1 MEASES
7 QSSEI
12 ERPKILVMGV
22 GGAGCNS
29 VNRMS
34 SMGVAGCCGL
44 VAVNT
49 DKQQLSIISD
59 ELIKVLIGKA
69 VTQGMGAGGF
79 VDKGAKAAESSRT
92 ALEKI
97 LEGTSML
104 FLTAGMGGGTGTG
117 AAPIIAEVAKQQGAM
132 VCSIVTF
139 PFDLERSRTLK
150 AEDGIVAL
158 SEKSDAT
165 IVINNNRLVELVP
178 NLPINEAFKVV
189 DEIIAKT
196 VKGITETITQPSLI
210 NLDFADVRSVLSN
223 KGVSLLAVG
232 EARGVSDRVGEA
244 VQDTLNNTLLDVD
257 VSDAKGVLLHITG
270 GSDLTLGEAKS
281 IGELLTQR
289 VSPEA
294 NVAWGARIDPAFEN
308 RIEVIAIFAGI
319 LSPYRGGMV
328 EKETGKSTAGASK
341 YAVRGMDGKL
351 KKGII
356 EI

>member
-1 MEASES
+1 MADES
-7 QSSEI
+7 SIGVNET
-12 ERPKILVMGV
+12 PKILVLGV

-34 SMGVAGCCGL
+34 QLGISGTWGL

-49 DKQQLSIISD
+49 DKQQLSAIND
-59 ELIKVLIGKA
+59 ELIKVLIGKS
-69 VTQGMGAGGF
+69 VTQGVGTGGF
-79 VDKGAKAAESSRT
+79 VEKGARAAEASKT
-92 ALEKI
+92 ALGKV
-97 LEGTSML
+97 LEGTSLL

-117 AAPIIAEVAKQQGAM
+117 ASPVIAEIAKQQGAI

-158 SEKSDAT
+158 AEKSDAV

-178 NLPINEAFKVV
+178 NLPVNDAFKVV
-189 DEIIAKT
+189 DELIAKT
-196 VKGITETITQPSLI
+196 VKGISETITQPSLI
-210 NLDFADVRSVLSN
+210 NLDFSDVRAALSN

-232 EARGVSDRVGEA
+232 EARSVSDRIGEV
-244 VQDTLNNTLLDVD
+244 VQDTLNNTLLDVE
-257 VSDAKGVLLHITG
+257 VNDATGVLIHITG

-294 NVAWGARIDPAFEN
+294 NVVWGARVSQEFEGK
-308 RIEVIAIFAGI
+308 IEVIAIFAGI
-319 LSPYRGGMV
+319 PSPFRGGRV
-328 EKETGKSTAGASK
+328 ERETGRTSAGAGK

-351 KKGII
+351 KKGLI

>member
-1 MEASES
+1 MGETNE
-7 QSSEI
+7 EFGV
-12 ERPKILVMGV
+12 KILVVGV

-29 VNRMS
+29 VNRIQET
-34 SMGVAGCCGL
+34 GIAGCCGL

-59 ELIKVLIGKA
+59 ELVKVLIGKS

-79 VDKGAKAAESSRT
+79 VEKGVKAAEASRT
-92 ALEKI
+92 ALEKV
-97 LEGTSML
+97 LEGTNLL

-117 AAPIIAEVAKQQGAM
+117 AAPVIAEIAKQQGAV

-158 SEKSDAT
+158 AEKSDAV

-178 NLPINEAFKVV
+178 NLPINEAFKVI

-196 VKGITETITQPSLI
+196 VRGITETISQPSLI
-210 NLDFADVRSVLSN
+210 NLDFADVKAVLSN

-257 VSDAKGVLLHITG
+257 ITDATGVLLHITG

-294 NVAWGARIDPAFEN
+294 NVVWGARVDPTFESK
-308 RIEVIAIFAGI
+308 IEVIAIFAGI
-319 LSPYRGGMV
+319 PSPFRGGQV
-328 EKETGKSTAGASK
+328 ERDTGKTTVGAGK
-341 YAVRGMDGKL
+341 YAIRGMDGKL

-356 EI
+356 EV